1 MASALRPQ
9 EPLTCAARTALGA
22 SVFALVAGCGDPAP
36 VEEGYGADPLLPEPE
51 TKLIPTVNVADAD
64 RWEPRETPSAA
75 AGLSVVEFAAGLDHP
90 RRMLVLP
97 NGDVLVAETNG
108 PPREEH
114 RTGVRGFFMGLAMKK
129 AGAATPSANRITL
142 LRDAD
147 GDGVAESRSVFL
159 EDLYSPYGMALAGG
173 QLYIANADGVVSVPY
188 TDGDMR
194 AQGEPVLLTSL
205 PGGDYNH
212 HWTKNIVASPDG
224 TKLYAAVG
232 SNSNIGENGM
242 EREEGRAAIWE
253 IDLPGGEKRLY
264 ATGLRNPVGMD
275 FDAAGTLYTVV
286 NERDEIGDNLV
297 PDYLTSVREGGFYG
311 WPYSYFG
318 DHVDKR
324 VKPQRPELVEQAIVP
339 DYALGAH
346 TASLGLAIA
355 DGGENALGGRFG
367 AGAFV
372 GQHGSWNRKPHSG
385 YKVVF
390 APFDDNGPSGE
401 PVDILTGFLD
411 EGEARGRPVGVEID
425 GDGALLVA
433 DDVGNRI
440 WRVAAD
446 TSLAEAQ

>member
-1 MASALRPQ
+1 MSSSQGPAIRPSALKI
-9 EPLTCAARTALGA
+9 PLSA
-22 SVFALVAGCGDPAP
+22 SVLALLAACGGGDPAP
-36 VEEGYGADPLLPEPE
+36 VEQGYGADPLLPEPE
-51 TKLIPTVNVADAD
+51 NKLIPTVNVAEAD
-64 RWEPRETPSAA
+64 RWEAGETPAAA
-75 AGLSVVEFAAGLDHP
+75 AGLRVVEFAADLDHP

-108 PPREEH
+108 PKREEH
-114 RTGVRGFFMGLAMKK
+114 RTGIRGFFMGLAMKE

-147 GDGVAESRSVFL
+147 GDGVAENRSVFL
-159 EDLYSPYGMALAGG
+159 EDLYSPYGLALAGG
-173 QLYIANADGVVSVPY
+173 RLYIANADGVVSVPY

-194 AQGEPVLLTSL
+194 ARGEPEPLTAL

-242 EREEGRAAIWE
+242 ELEEGRAAIWE
-253 IDLPGGEKRLY
+253 IDLPGGDKRLY

-275 FDAAGTLYTVV
+275 FDADGTLYVVV

-318 DHVDKR
+318 DHMDKR

-355 DGGENALGGRFG
+355 DGDALGGRLG

-390 APFDDNGPSGE
+390 VPFDDGGPSGDAL
-401 PVDILTGFLD
+401 DILTGFLD
-411 EGEARGRPVGVEID
+411 EDEARGRPVGVEIAE
-425 GDGALLVA
+425 DGAILVA

-440 WRVAAD
+440 WRVSTD
-446 TSLAEAQ
+446 ESLALNE